1 MLKTLNYSAQDDVSR
16 YIRRAHEFPML
27 EVEVEHALARRWRDH
42 ADEAA
47 ARELAS
53 SYLRLVIKI
62 AKGYLGYN
70 LPFAD
75 LISEGNLGL
84 MQAIHRFDPEQGF
97 RLSTYAPWWIRAAIQ
112 DYVMRSESLVRMG
125 TTAAQKK
132 LFFNLKRLKA
142 RFHELDDGDLAPA
155 TVAAIAKLLGVTQD
169 EVVEMNRRLVG
180 GAHSLNA
187 TPAEGS
193 ETSLLDMLVD
203 HDPDQEDRLGDA
215 QEFALR
221 RRLVSEAMETL
232 SDRERHILAERRL
245 KDDPPTLEELGQC
258 YGVSRERI
266 RQIEAQALEKIR
278 KAVSAANA
286 NEPGS
291 ALAA

>member
-1 MLKTLNYSAQDDVSR
+1 MLKTLKYSAQDDVSR
-16 YIRRAHEFPML
+16 YIRKAHEFPML
-27 EVEVEHALARRWRDH
+27 EAADEQMLARRWRDEE
-42 ADEAA
+42 DEAA
-47 ARELAS
+47 ASRLAD

-62 AKGYLGYN
+62 AKGFLGYN

-75 LISEGNLGL
+75 LISEGNVGL

-112 DYVMRSESLVRMG
+112 DYVIRSESLVRMG

-142 RFHELDDGDLAPA
+142 SHRALDDGDLAPD
-155 TVAAIAKLLGVTQD
+155 TVAAIARELGVPEG

-180 GAHSLNA
+180 GTHSLNA
-187 TPAEGS
+187 SPAEGS
-193 ETSLLDMLVD
+193 ETSFQDLLVD
-203 HDPDQEDRLGDA
+203 DGPDQEDRLGEAEEYA
-215 QEFALR
+215 QR
-221 RRLVSEAMETL
+221 RRLVSEAMGAL
-232 SDRERHILAERRL
+232 SERERHIVAERRL
-245 KDDPPTLEELGQC
+245 KDDPPTLEALGAI

-278 KAVSAANA
+278 KAVGAANA